1 MPENVVQIKTQEE
14 FINFLEKIDNFE
26 FITKNKFDFKV
37 PNVAIK
43 LEGDNFKSSLTGSI
57 IAGLH
62 KYQEAIYK
70 GYRQT
75 KYGVHSRKKLSAE
88 EVAGLEIKV
97 TISEGSTDMILSFI
111 KELTGLP
118 NMTEGGIIA
127 IASIAAGAWLL
138 KNIAVSAVKS
148 VFKTAQKNI
157 QAKIDASKN
166 DKEKTYYEQTQR
178 SLQIALSGVA
188 DICHELTRAQTDK
201 IKIDNKEVSVQ
212 TLESFVNDATVPDT
226 EDKNIEKQYFVAGLF
241 KVLNLNYEE
250 PVTRMNALHVE
261 SGKIYNNIS
270 LQNDWIKE
278 ADYKTVK
285 EAENREPIYFKI
297 LVHEKGKS
305 QSCAIDVESI
315 KDSPDK

>member
-26 FITKNKFDFKV
+26 FITKNEFDFKV
-37 PNVAIK
+37 PDVAIK

-57 IAGLH
+57 IAGLN

-75 KYGVHSRKKLSAE
+75 KYGVHSRRKLSTE

-111 KELTGLP
+111 KELTELP

-127 IASIAAGAWLL
+127 IAGIAAGAWLL
-138 KNIAVSAVKS
+138 KNIAVSAVKGA
-148 VFKTAQKNI
+148 FKTAQKNI
-157 QAKIDASKN
+157 QAKMDASK
-166 DKEKTYYEQTQR
+166 DDTERTYYEQTQR
-178 SLQIALSGVA
+178 SLQIALSGAA
-188 DICHELTRAQTDK
+188 DICRELTKAQTDK

-212 TLESFVNDATVPDT
+212 TLESFVNDAAVPDT
-226 EDKNIEKQYFVAGLF
+226 ENKVEKQYFVSGLF

-261 SGKIYNNIS
+261 SVKIYNNIS

-297 LVHEKGKS
+297 LVHEKGKM
-305 QSCAIDVESI
+305 QSCAIDVGSI
-315 KDSPDK
+315 KDASYK